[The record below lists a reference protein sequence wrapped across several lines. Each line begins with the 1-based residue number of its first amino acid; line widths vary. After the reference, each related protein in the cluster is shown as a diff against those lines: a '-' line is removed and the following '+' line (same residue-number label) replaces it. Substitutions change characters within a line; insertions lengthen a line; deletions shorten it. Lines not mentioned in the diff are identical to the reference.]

1 MEIMSN
7 NIVDVLRDKT
17 DEADLD
23 QILKSQMGG
32 YTKKSVQDYLAQLK
46 RQQQRSTESFNRDM
60 QTLLEEK
67 ESLQAENAQL
77 KNRLTKVVTDYKML
91 TDQVAA
97 VKAGDTHV
105 TMEDVI
111 QLRGHVRI
119 LEKEKQEA
127 LSKIKQAEKSAEQ
140 KQHIIGDKN
149 RLIDQL
155 KQESIMYQ
163 EMLSH
168 ARSEKETL
176 QKTVTEQSTQID
188 QLQGEVHFLKAIV
201 SDGNVSQLNGRI
213 DELTGDVEK
222 LNSELAV
229 RNREAQ
235 NYIKQIET
243 LTQQGNVNRTV
254 NDELK
259 GSLDNAL
266 MQNEKMEAENTLL
279 HKELERSM
287 KDNLEMMRAQS
298 DLRVQ
303 VAVLTRQLD
312 AEKLKNVV
320 NQKDTQTKK
329 K

>member
-60 QTLLEEK
+60 QALLEEK

-91 TDQVAA
+91 SDQVAA

-111 QLRGHVRI
+111 QLRGHVRV
-119 LEKEKQEA
+119 LEKEKQESLA
-127 LSKIKQAEKSAEQ
+127 KIKQAEKSAEQ

-222 LNSELAV
+222 LNSELAI

-320 NQKDTQTKK
+320 SQKDTQTKK